1 MCHPVTLHPRLA
13 ADGCWAV
20 TCWSSRQSRSSQA
33 AQRGA
38 WAGWA
43 FIGFF
48 VFLPKNGK
56 CKPHISLKG
65 TAQARLYADFQMGYS
80 DLSCLSSDIRI
91 SAVGSTAPCSAGLC
105 SHQHS
110 WAVQSPTEHQ
120 SRHRGGNCPI
130 SFSCIFRSCTATN
143 WNIWFYFPPHQ
154 RSLLSLFFF
163 FFFTAD
169 LFSPPSRCLQDS
181 SAPGALRVPLQVMP
195 FPMGAAVGTQGGH
208 HECMTSSCPHCP
220 T

>member
-65 TAQARLYADFQMGYS
+65 MAQARLYADFQMGYS

-120 SRHRGGNCPI
+120 SRHRGGIALSVSPAFSAPVQPQIGTSGSIFHLI
-130 SFSCIFRSCTATN
+130 SV
-143 WNIWFYFPPHQ
+143 
-154 RSLLSLFFF
+154 LFCHFF

-181 SAPGALRVPLQVMP
+181 SAPGALRVSPQVMP

>member
-154 RSLLSLFFF
+154 HSLLSLFFF
-163 FFFTAD
+163 FFFYCRFI
-169 LFSPPSRCLQDS
+169 LPSIPLPSGQFCSRGSEGPSPGDAVPHGS
-181 SAPGALRVPLQVMP
+181 SSGHSGWAP
-195 FPMGAAVGTQGGH
+195 
-208 HECMTSSCPHCP
+208 
-220 T
+220 